1 MKRLIPA
8 LILAAL
14 TASAYPFSP
23 SQGTLNPGSGDLFG
37 LPGQTVVWGVD
48 LKNDT
53 NDWWIFTSVQS
64 DYTSTGAPGEIP
76 DGPGFFTDYLS
87 VNFLIEFVGNAR
99 SLVPKETYSEG
110 GGADPFDLP
119 QVGTPGVDA
128 VGLASFAISPTALP
142 GSVSAQIHVTYDIYD
157 GNPFGTGNYIGS
169 DQIDINTSVTVP
181 SPAPEPGTMALIAAA
196 LGVFAIAR
204 RLKQSSIPV
213 TKERCQVII
222 PMTNAS
228 HH

>member
-1 MKRLIPA
+1 MKKRLIPA

-14 TASAYPFSP
+14 TASASPFP
-23 SQGTLNPGSGDLFG
+23 SQGLLNPSSGDLFG

-87 VNFLIEFVGNAR
+87 VNFLFDFVGNAKA
-99 SLVPKETYSEG
+99 LAPNKTYFEG
-110 GGADPFDLP
+110 GGADQFDLP

-128 VGLASFAISPTALP
+128 SRV
-142 GSVSAQIHVTYDIYD
+142 SVIRHFT
-157 GNPFGTGNYIGS
+157 N
-169 DQIDINTSVTVP
+169 
-181 SPAPEPGTMALIAAA
+181 
-196 LGVFAIAR
+196 GVAGQHQRADPCHLRYLR
-204 RLKQSSIPV
+204 R
-213 TKERCQVII
+213 
-222 PMTNAS
+222 
-228 HH
+228 